1 MFIIVPPIESELSC
15 STGTFLNNYGIRDR
29 KPTFFITCS
38 TVRKRAKRTWDT
50 TVETTKILGKS
61 PKTTK
66 IPLWGNGCHFKNYR
80 VLSASRDETHP
91 ITNFVKSVF
100 YFTLSVKQQYGF
112 QANSASI
119 SILSCYLKI
128 FLYSSI
134 IELEYRLK

>member
-66 IPLWGNGCHFKNYR
+66 IPLWGNGCHFKIYR
-80 VLSASRDETHP
+80 VLSASLRRDSPYHQFRQKRILFHFICKTTTWLSSKLRRVSYPVSLFEN
-91 ITNFVKSVF
+91 ISVF
-100 YFTLSVKQQYGF
+100 VHY
-112 QANSASI
+112 
-119 SILSCYLKI
+119 
-128 FLYSSI
+128 
-134 IELEYRLK
+134 